1 MRRLGRGGQPGP
13 HHHRA
18 APAVTGRLC
27 ATPYLEASLHS
38 QLAQLAMVMGDHRA
52 AARHAEIA
60 WPVLLRLHALDDAR
74 SLRLYTAMEPL
85 LEGDDEACERIL
97 DEVDA
102 MGDPGQIGSRMV
114 ALAARAELALVRGRV
129 DEGLDAYDVA
139 VASVQAQAS
148 RGQAIAVGPWLML
161 AASGALVAHVRHGR
175 SPRHAVR
182 ARELRDLLVGEDAA
196 GASMSYFDLPLNGIF
211 GVVRRKL
218 HRFGPTKWCNLRR
231 TIGSGGRWWSS

>member
-1 MRRLGRGGQPGP
+1 
-13 HHHRA
+13 
-18 APAVTGRLC
+18 
-27 ATPYLEASLHS
+27 
-38 QLAQLAMVMGDHRA
+38 MVMGDHRA

-139 VASVQAQAS
+139 VDERAGAGLS
-148 RGQAIAVGPWLML
+148 RPGDRRGAVADARGVGRARRPRAARAL
-161 AASGALVAHVRHGR
+161 AAA
-175 SPRHAVR
+175 
-182 ARELRDLLVGEDAA
+182 
-196 GASMSYFDLPLNGIF
+196 
-211 GVVRRKL
+211 
-218 HRFGPTKWCNLRR
+218 RR
-231 TIGSGGRWWSS
+231 TRP